1 MFLLMTAAV
10 IVALDKHLQADIN
23 DILSYQDAES
33 PLPTADSG
41 RMPESALSGARAF
54 LKTAGRDLMD
64 LVEGEIALLQGC
76 LRRRLVLRDLQIR
89 FEKNLRQMVIV
100 VGFCFFAMRQLE
112 RIPEQTA
119 LF

>member
-1 MFLLMTAAV
+1 MFLLMTTAV

-112 RIPEQTA
+112 RIPEQTV